1 MKAIFWGAAGLVFY
15 AYLGYSAWLWVWRRR
30 GLDIGKIRVE
40 GQRTL
45 LVSAAQLRAVNR
57 AGRVVK
63 IVKYDRAAELAV
75 VEQVLSQLAERVPGD
90 LPSRDELPREAHV
103 EVVIAFDFLGI
114 VLLIERSVGGEFEFF
129 NCCRR
134 NVLQRGRHE
143 ITRITDVHRSGIVDL
158 PDQIGARTDL
168 LLVVE
173 RNIKTVITQAVVQGQ
188 VIGQLPFVLQVNAGG
203 QPTVS
208 TIGGYREWSG

>member
-1 MKAIFWGAAGLVFY
+1 MPLRCTSVMRVISCRPRCNTF
-15 AYLGYSAWLWVWRRR
+15 RRQQ
-30 GLDIGKIRVE
+30 LKNSNSPP
-40 GQRTL
+40 TL
-45 LVSAAQLRAVNR
+45 LSMRRTIPKKSNAITTSTWASRGN
-57 AGRVVK
+57 
-63 IVKYDRAAELAV
+63 
-75 VEQVLSQLAERVPGD
+75 S
-90 LPSRDELPREAHV
+90 SRDELPREAHV

-173 RNIKTVITQAVVQGQ
+173 RNIKTVITQAV
-188 VIGQLPFVLQVNAGG
+188 
-203 QPTVS
+203 
-208 TIGGYREWSG
+208 